1 MTTKALPVL
10 RSVLPVVLSVTIVVA
25 SGAAPAAASTAP
37 VRGTLLPVPA
47 AGPGGQLTVTAVDA
61 APLGVVGGTASVH
74 VTNPDGTVS
83 TVSTPHRWVRV
94 PRVGWVRQPLALP
107 DGATSGVVDG
117 LTDAT
122 EAAGR
127 VTLDGVARAV
137 RWSVSGVSSTLIGE
151 SASAVTAVGPNG
163 PWGVT
168 TDTAPLPPA
177 GYAEL
182 VTRDGTRTLLAGTP
196 ELDAGYR
203 RSVGSIGGPTTALV
217 WVTDGAG
224 MGTNARPVLW
234 VGGATRRLPVISSYF
249 LGSACVSPV
258 RADGSVVAS
267 GYSIDGG
274 KVALVMVRHVGGV
287 PGTDVE
293 LSRTTAAGEP
303 VAGLVCGSGF
313 KPDNLAADGG
323 IAGFV
328 TTPDGT
334 HAAYWNAD
342 NERTLVPLAAGERSA
357 KGVAVADGG
366 RMVIQAEGEDGSVRL
381 SLWHNGVRRPLTT
394 PDGWTISAVVE
405 LTDRR
410 LLVANVRDASGVVRP
425 AVWEL

>member
-1 MTTKALPVL
+1 MTTMALPVL
-10 RSVLPVVLSVTIVVA
+10 RSVLPVLLSATIVVA
-25 SGAAPAAASTAP
+25 SGPAPAVASPAP

-47 AGPGGQLTVTAVDA
+47 AGPGEQLTVTAVDA
-61 APLGVVGGTASVH
+61 APLGVVGGTASVR

-83 TVSTPHRWVRV
+83 TVSTPQRWVRV

-107 DGATSGVVDG
+107 DGATSGVVAG
-117 LTDAT
+117 LADTT
-122 EAAGR
+122 EAAGL
-127 VTLDGVARAV
+127 VTLDGVSRAV
-137 RWSVSGVSSTLIGE
+137 RWSVTGFSSTLIGDA
-151 SASAVTAVGPNG
+151 ASAVTAVGPNG
-163 PWGVT
+163 PWGVV
-168 TDTAPLPPA
+168 TDTAPLPAA

-203 RSVGSIGGPTTALV
+203 RGVGSIGGPTTALV
-217 WVTDGAG
+217 WVTDGVG
-224 MGTNARPVLW
+224 MGTTARPVLR
-234 VGGATRRLPVISSYF
+234 VGGATLRLPVVSSYF
-249 LGSACVSPV
+249 LRSACVSPV
-258 RADGSVVAS
+258 LADGSVVFS

-274 KVALVMVRHVGGV
+274 QVALVMVRHVGGV

-293 LSRTTAAGEP
+293 LSRATAAGEP
-303 VAGLVCGSGF
+303 VAGLACNSGS

-328 TTPDGT
+328 TDSGGT
-334 HAAYWNAD
+334 RAAYWNAD
-342 NERTLVPLAAGERSA
+342 NERTLVPLEAGERSA
-357 KGVAVADGG
+357 KGVAVANGG

-394 PDGWTISAVVE
+394 PDGWTISSVIE
-405 LTDRR
+405 LTDHR
-410 LLVANVRDASGVVRP
+410 LLVTNVRDASGAVRP